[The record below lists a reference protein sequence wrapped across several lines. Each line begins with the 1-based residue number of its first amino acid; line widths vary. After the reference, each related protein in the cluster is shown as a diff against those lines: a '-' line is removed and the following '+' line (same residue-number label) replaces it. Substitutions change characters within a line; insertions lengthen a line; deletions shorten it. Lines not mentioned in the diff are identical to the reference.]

1 MDKTLKAFLKSQD
14 LHPKQLYKL
23 APGTLIE
30 DFLKFQKQQQAIWDS
45 EELVFDVEHFSKLV
59 NKDKI
64 NKYDVKST
72 Q

>member
-30 DFLKFQKQQQAIWDS
+30 DFLKFQKDTSTTKQQI
-45 EELVFDVEHFSKLV
+45 
-59 NKDKI
+59 I
-64 NKYDVKST
+64 NNYLKY

>member
-30 DFLKFQKQQQAIWDS
+30 EFLKFQKAES
-45 EELVFDVEHFSKLV
+45 KGLYELNEWNGSPLPGHGSVFRRFYP
-59 NKDKI
+59 NK
-64 NKYDVKST
+64 
-72 Q
+72 